1 MTRNGVTI
9 VGTFAE
15 AFDMRASR
23 VVITA
28 A

>member
-1 MTRNGVTI
+1 MTRNSVTT
-9 VGTFAE
+9 VDTFAE